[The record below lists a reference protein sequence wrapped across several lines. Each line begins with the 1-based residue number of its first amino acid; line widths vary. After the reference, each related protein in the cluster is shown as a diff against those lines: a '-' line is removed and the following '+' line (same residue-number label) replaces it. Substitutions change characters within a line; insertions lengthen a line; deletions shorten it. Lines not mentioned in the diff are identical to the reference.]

1 MGLRSQGDQYG
12 PTDKVRYVEHLGT
25 GTCNMACRLW
35 HVDHMATK
43 HSYMCRSLS
52 IRLHGTELQ
61 LS

>member
-35 HVDHMATK
+35 HVDHGNIAQP
-43 HSYMCRSLS
+43 YV
-52 IRLHGTELQ
+52 
-61 LS
+61 